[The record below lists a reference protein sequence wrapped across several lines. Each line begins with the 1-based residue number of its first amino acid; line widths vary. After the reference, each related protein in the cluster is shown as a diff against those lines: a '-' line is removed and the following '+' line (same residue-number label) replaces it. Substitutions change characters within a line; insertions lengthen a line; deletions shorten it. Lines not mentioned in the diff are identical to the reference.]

1 MKDQNGS
8 MKNWT
13 QSFWRQLES
22 ILQFGLQEA
31 DWLGWASLVR
41 VALSQCASL
50 SEPWDVGQE
59 LLSGHGDPA
68 LFLFSA
74 SSRGEFELVDS
85 LRQLN
90 VKALTIIQA
99 LLGSSIQNRIPVI
112 VILSRTVFQV
122 NTPIGVCS
130 PSLGTWP
137 YVSSVAVTVSSCR
150 EHGLFPTMLPLP
162 SYTFSYHSGTVGTA
176 SPPFPCSSF
185 C

>member
-8 MKNWT
+8 TKNWT

-59 LLSGHGDPA
+59 LLSDHGDPA

-99 LLGSSIQNRIPVI
+99 LLGSSIQNRMPVI

-122 NTPIGVCS
+122 NTPIGIRS
-130 PSLGTWP
+130 PSLGTQP
-137 YVSSVAVTVSSCR
+137 YVSPVAVTVSSCR

-162 SYTFSYHSGTVGTA
+162 SYTFSYHSGTAGTA